1 MKKNFILVAMAFLLV
16 GTLAVGE
23 EAVII
28 DFTQLSADII
38 MGADGNMTQNRR
50 TVMDYSA
57 NAGDTFTDEQKGL
70 MKSSLS
76 FKNWEVVL
84 NSSARSVSNVTL
96 SQVVGAPVSASAR
109 VPFAGS
115 EVLGVRVVF
124 PSGSVNA
131 NARIVP
137 PFEIPASEPMSQVS
151 PEGVIEAPTDEEK
164 ASGVMRFEEGYGL
177 VRNVG
182 TIKSISVTTMG
193 MNFPHGLY
201 VLLKDQ
207 YGVER
212 RYFMGYLSFDGW
224 KELKWNNPAYIQEIR
239 AREIRIY
246 PIYPVSLPYVKFIGF
261 QVTRD
266 AASIGDD
273 FIGYF
278 KDVKIIYDKA
288 VLNTERDIADEDV
301 WGIMKEREIYR
312 QNIEM
317 SSFGQKQ
324 VDRFMEQQ
332 RQATET
338 GTTSSIRPPADGQGT
353 TQQAAPVVE

>member
-23 EAVII
+23 EAVLI
-28 DFTQLSADII
+28 DFAQLSADII

-70 MKSSLS
+70 MKSSLA

-84 NSSARSVSNVTL
+84 NSSARTVGSVTL
-96 SQVVGAPVSASAR
+96 SQVVGAPVSANAR

-115 EVLGVRVVF
+115 EVLGVRVIF
-124 PSGSVNA
+124 PSGAVNA
-131 NARIVP
+131 NARIIP
-137 PFEIPASEPMSQVS
+137 PFEIPASESMATVS
-151 PEGVIEAPTDEEK
+151 PEGEIQEPTDEER
-164 ASGVMRFEEGYGL
+164 ASALMRFEEGYGL

-182 TIKSISVTTMG
+182 TLKSITVTTMG

-201 VLLKDQ
+201 VILKDHF
-207 YGVER
+207 GLER
-212 RYFMGYLSFDGW
+212 RYFMGYLNFDGW

-261 QVTRD
+261 QVVRD
-266 AASIGDD
+266 SASIGDD

-278 KDVKIIYDKA
+278 KDVKLVYDKA

-317 SSFGQKQ
+317 SNFGQKQ

-338 GTTSSIRPPADGQGT
+338 GTTSSIRAAGT
-353 TQQAAPVVE
+353 AGGDTEIPQ